1 MKIYPSKHKI
11 KSIPTSK
18 VDTSLNIPLA
28 YIDIDYTK
36 NKVSKVV
43 DARFSKNKKTALCP
57 EQKFDNKDFKLFNK
71 NQEEIINKD
80 GLFQIQNNEYVY
92 YPNNIVKFTPKKF
105 LWKATV
111 KRNYDYSISKT
122 YDMKIGCRYDETLQE
137 NLIKT
142 FMKPSS
148 RDLLVHSNIK
158 INSDNTMY
166 SAFSS
171 MNDSD
176 LDFLFVKSHN
186 CVHYDFDNKVKVNTQ
201 GLLQDHTNIWFGCE
215 DAIGFNSTYK
225 MLMAVEE
232 YGFKV
237 KNPIVTKECIVPSK
251 YYFDLSIITPPA
263 GVTVHNIFDSIN
275 TVPALILEYSGLG
288 FVVITSYTIFN
299 DLLKYESFMYEVM
312 MYIHTKSYK
321 STEYISDWVAYN
333 VPDYEINNGIFS
345 VKSGFVSK
353 KNIVS
358 LLDLEGDYSLVH
370 MDIMNDGNE
379 RILQPNNTASDLDES
394 DTISGVVCIGQN
406 GGCPIFAINSTLSGY
421 IEPDKPEGWKSVYH
435 NGSIY
440 YLERLHYLI
449 EEDITNKIMMA
460 EQDNNLIVK
469 LYGFKSSTYNINKQT
484 DSTIQ
489 ISYIRT
495 DGELVQRIKEA
506 EYTVYYIKAHD
517 KIDFCYAEDYKES
530 EDTYKLFNVLIEQSD
545 DAIEVFDMRQLG
557 GGLSED
563 EEDDFELLDI
573 GHINGRPYRIAGAL
587 VLTMPSKYESHDEY
601 IQKAIDKYKTAE
613 DYIAVFYKDE
623 EDD

>member
-36 NKVSKVV
+36 NKISKIV
-43 DARFSKNKKTALCP
+43 DANFSANKQTTLYP
-57 EQKFDNKDFKLFNK
+57 NQTFDNKDFKLFNK
-71 NQEEIINKD
+71 YGEEIVEKD
-80 GLFQIQNNEYVY
+80 NLFLIQNDKYMY
-92 YPNNIVKFTPKKF
+92 YPNNTIKFSPKKF

-111 KRNYDYSISKT
+111 KRNYDYSISKN
-122 YDMKIGCRYDETLQE
+122 YDIKIGCKYDKTLEE
-137 NLIKT
+137 NLVKT
-142 FMKPSS
+142 FMNPSE

-158 INSDNTMY
+158 INNDDTIYDS
-166 SAFSS
+166 FSS
-171 MNDSD
+171 SDDSE

-186 CVHYDFDNKVKVNTQ
+186 CVHYDFENKVRVDVQ

-215 DAIGFNSTYK
+215 DAIGLNSTYK

-232 YGFKV
+232 TGFRIA
-237 KNPIVTKECIVPSK
+237 NPIVTKECIVPSH
-251 YYFDLSIITPPA
+251 YFFDLSIITPPI
-263 GVTVHNIFDSIN
+263 GVTIHNIFDST
-275 TVPALILEYSGLG
+275 TVPALILEYDGLG

-299 DLLKYESFMYEVM
+299 DLLKYENFMYEVM

-321 STEYISDWVAYN
+321 STEYINDWVAYN
-333 VPDYEINNGIFS
+333 VPDYEISNGIFS

-358 LLDLEGDYSLVH
+358 LLDLEGDYTLTH
-370 MDIMNDGNE
+370 MDIRDDGTE
-379 RILQPNNTASDLDES
+379 RTLYSSEDDGKDNSDI
-394 DTISGVVCIGQN
+394 TSGIVCIGQN
-406 GGCPIFAINSTLSGY
+406 GGSPIFAINSTLTGY
-421 IEPDKPEGWKSVYH
+421 IEPDKPEGWKSVYS

-440 YLERLHYLI
+440 YLEKLHYLI

-469 LYGFKSSTYNINKQT
+469 LYGFKSSTYNINKQI

-495 DGELVQRIKEA
+495 DGELVQRIREA
-506 EYTVYYIKAHD
+506 EYTVYYIKAND
-517 KIDFCYAEDYKES
+517 RIDYCYAEDYKES
-530 EDTYKLFNVLIEQSD
+530 EEYYKLFNIIIEQSD
-545 DAIEVFDMRQLG
+545 DAIEVYDMRQLG

-563 EEDDFELLDI
+563 EEDNFELLDI
-573 GHINGRPYRIAGAL
+573 GHINGRPYRIAGSL